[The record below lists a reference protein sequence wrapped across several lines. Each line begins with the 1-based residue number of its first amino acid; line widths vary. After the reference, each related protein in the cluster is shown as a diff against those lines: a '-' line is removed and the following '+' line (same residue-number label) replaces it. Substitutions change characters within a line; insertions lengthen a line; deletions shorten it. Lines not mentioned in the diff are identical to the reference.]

1 MTREEATN
9 LFREWSRLD
18 LQRPQTL
25 QEILRGN
32 ASNSPLDADVPNLG
46 WRVASLIAKR
56 SPDQIKLMRS
66 SGITGQHAYR
76 WVRAAVTLRR
86 NGERLGKWFPEVAD
100 VAAASDL
107 HADPRITV
115 TLKAALFS
123 TNSTPETVAHVM
135 SLAVPVVQAFDALF
149 FNVLD
154 RKDDLLCRRK
164 IVEDDNGYGRNLIRK
179 ITGER
184 GWPDLLKI
192 ASEGTLQ
199 DVMVAA
205 CISMQ
210 EETEDSL
217 VRKTRMD
224 ALRAVAGNNH
234 GSKSPLTA
242 LGVAIA
248 KEWQDSEAAEAQTGT
263 LDDPFLKQLLT
274 DSANYNEVL
283 RAKHRGEAPES

>member
-1 MTREEATN
+1 MTREEATK

-32 ASNSPLDADVPNLG
+32 ASNSLLDADAPNLG

-56 SPDQIKLMRS
+56 NPDHLKLMQS
-66 SGITGQHAYR
+66 SSITGQHAYR
-76 WVRAAVTLRR
+76 WVSAAVTLRKH
-86 NGERLGKWFPEVAD
+86 GERFGKWFPEVAD
-100 VAAASDL
+100 VTAASDL
-107 HADPRITV
+107 HAEPRITV
-115 TLKAALFS
+115 ALKAALFS
-123 TNSTPETVAHVM
+123 TNSTPATVAHSM
-135 SLAVPVVQAFDALF
+135 SLSVPVVQAFDALF

-154 RKDDLLCRRK
+154 RKDDLLYRRK
-164 IVEDDNGYGRNLIRK
+164 IVEDDNGYGRDLIRK
-179 ITGER
+179 ISGER
-184 GWPDLLKI
+184 DWPDLLKI

-205 CISMQ
+205 RISMQ

-224 ALRAVAGNNH
+224 ALRAVVENKH

-248 KEWQDSEAAEAQTGT
+248 KEWQDSEAAQAQTGT

-274 DSANYNEVL
+274 DSANYNEEL
-283 RAKHRGEAPES
+283 RAMHCGEAPGS